1 MGGGKGRG
9 NTWRWTW
16 KEKFW
21 LCSSCFSC
29 WSTTFTDC
37 TVEINIF
44 NVIVESVLET
54 SFQGCF
60 SFESVISNPDLPR
73 PQRQTEWNM
82 DTRSLDW
89 DLGTK
94 LPVWDLVTILS
105 ALERV
110 GFRAGV
116 ELYCWCKSCLL
127 MRRTYFRSFVSMKQQ
142 QALTLKP
149 TSWSKRQ
156 LKVNLETVLFWPSL
170 TG

>member
-1 MGGGKGRG
+1 MYKAVRRTEIEMSPKFRELRLIPHGGGGEE
-9 NTWRWTW
+9 THDDEHE

-21 LCSSCFSC
+21 LCSSCFFC

-60 SFESVISNPDLPR
+60 SLESIISNPDLPR
-73 PQRQTEWNM
+73 PQGQTEWNLN
-82 DTRSLDW
+82 TRSLEW

-110 GFRAGV
+110 GFCANSYGGGAV
-116 ELYCWCKSCLL
+116 PL
-127 MRRTYFRSFVSMKQQ
+127 M
-142 QALTLKP
+142 
-149 TSWSKRQ
+149 
-156 LKVNLETVLFWPSL
+156 
-170 TG
+170 